1 MIVLAYFLTQWFGI
15 INGLGI
21 ASMCWLLSM
30 ELLTRRLEHREAKAH
45 TKYQQIVYER
55 TSDAPIQNGATLH
68 VLRWLKVRS
77 TSRGVPRYPESLHT

>member
-1 MIVLAYFLTQWFGI
+1 MIVVEYYLVQWFGW
-15 INGLGI
+15 INGTGI

-30 ELLTRRLEHREAKAH
+30 EILTRRLEHREAKAH
-45 TKYQQIVYER
+45 AKYKQTVYER
-55 TSDAPIQNGATLH
+55 TSHARKPHGAALH

>member
-1 MIVLAYFLTQWFGI
+1 MIVLAYFLTQWFGF

-45 TKYQQIVYER
+45 AKYKQAIYER
-55 TSDAPIQNGATLH
+55 TSDAPKQNRATLH
-68 VLRWLKVRS
+68 VLRRLKVRS
-77 TSRGVPRYPESLHT
+77 ASRGVPRYPESLHT